1 MFLLLMLER
10 KELHVHVHVMIYVHN
25 IIVMDFHQKIVTMK
39 KIDS

>member
-10 KELHVHVHVMIYVHN
+10 KELHVHVHVMIYVHDF
-25 IIVMDFHQKIVTMK
+25 VTDFHQKVVTMK